1 MCGDGRSLV
10 VGETLLVLQI
20 FEKRLAGAGEA
31 NDRVGEARDFLV
43 EVVGGGG
50 GFVGWGGG
58 GGGGGAAAMY
68 VWVSGLIRFY

>member
-1 MCGDGRSLV
+1 M

-43 EVVGGGG
+43 EVVGGEGG
-50 GFVGWGGG
+50 
-58 GGGGGAAAMY
+58 
-68 VWVSGLIRFY
+68 SGCHVCMGEWIDSILLILFQ